1 MYSLREIYLVKESV
15 EMKLKTETL
24 LIRLSP
30 DDKEFVKKVAEKEG
44 LNMSTFVLMLVKN
57 YKLNK
62 K

>member
-1 MYSLREIYLVKESV
+1 
-15 EMKLKTETL
+15 MKLKTETL